1 MVFRDDYKH
10 KGLRKVLIKT
20 LRSKGITDEKVLYA
34 MENVPRHYFFD
45 DALLHH
51 AYEDKAF
58 PIGNGQTISQ
68 PYTVARQTELL
79 EVEEGMKV
87 LEIGTGS
94 GYQAAI
100 LAMMKV
106 RLFTIEVVKPLFKR
120 AKDHLKRLGYPARCY
135 LGDGSIGLEKFAP
148 FDRILLTAAAPK
160 VPDSLVDQL
169 KDGGILVAPVGKQK
183 TQTMTRI
190 IRHKD
195 EKITEEHGLFAFVP
209 LTGEEGWSGNG

>member
-10 KGLRKVLIKT
+10 KGLRKGLINT
-20 LRSKGITDEKVLYA
+20 LRSKGITNERVLYA
-34 MENVPRHYFFD
+34 MESVPRHYFFD

-51 AYEDKAF
+51 AYIDKAF

-79 EVEEGMKV
+79 DPEEGMKV

-100 LAMMKV
+100 LSVLNV
-106 RLFTIEVVKPLFKR
+106 RLFTIEVVKPLYQK

-135 LGDGSIGLEKFAP
+135 LGDGSIGLPKYGP
-148 FDRILLTAAAPK
+148 YDRILMTAAAPK
-160 VPDSLVDQL
+160 IPDSLIEQL
-169 KDGGILVAPVGKQK
+169 KDGGILVAPVGKK
-183 TQTMTRI
+183 KSQTMVRI
-190 IRHKD
+190 IRKGD
-195 EKITEEHGLFAFVP
+195 EKVTEEHGFFAFVP
-209 LTGEEGWSGNG
+209 LTGKEGWD